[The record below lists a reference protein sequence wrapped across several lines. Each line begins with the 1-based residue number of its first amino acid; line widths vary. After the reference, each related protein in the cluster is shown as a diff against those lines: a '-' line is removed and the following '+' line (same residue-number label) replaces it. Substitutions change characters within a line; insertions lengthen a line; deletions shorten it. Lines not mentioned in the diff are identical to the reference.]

1 MYKLPVGQALD
12 SKKNLEP
19 EKDWERGLR
28 IVFQEGGGG
37 QIPIQPESDNFWLK
51 GRAYLKYLIPGTDP
65 DPQHSGN

>member
-37 QIPIQPESDNFWLK
+37 RFPFNPKATISD
-51 GRAYLKYLIPGTDP
+51 
-65 DPQHSGN
+65 